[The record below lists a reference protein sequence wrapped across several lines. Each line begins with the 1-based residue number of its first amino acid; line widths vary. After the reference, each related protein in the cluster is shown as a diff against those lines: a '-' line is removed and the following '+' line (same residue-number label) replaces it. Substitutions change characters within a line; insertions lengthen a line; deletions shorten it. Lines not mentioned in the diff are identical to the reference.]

1 MGRFLF
7 VSWIKK
13 VRMLLNSIFGQVQKT
28 GAPNDRLLLYSLKT
42 LFLDYPEHF
51 LISRNAF
58 SAAL

>member
-7 VSWIKK
+7 VSWIKN

-28 GAPNDRLLLYSLKT
+28 GAPNDRLLLNSLKT

-58 SAAL
+58 